1 MDYTNSTKL
10 DSFNNMTAILSLI
23 KLHELDHLGVLPLR
37 SFPLLQLMFSPFH
50 RVRQDQYLKT
60 HALTSLVEMT
70 SLVENRE
77 CHKKSK
83 DSNKKIGLN

>member
-1 MDYTNSTKL
+1 
-10 DSFNNMTAILSLI
+10 MTAILSLI

-50 RVRQDQYLKT
+50 PFPRVRQDQYLKT